1 MNPLTIAN
9 AVANVIV
16 VFAVAGMAIRVFGD
30 PKHNI
35 HQHPELFWIRK
46 FISSLVICG
55 GVLNLFTLSTPNW
68 TEVVLN
74 YGFAS
79 NYLFSLYYHDRTS
92 RPSNTSAATALPK
105 RRTPSRPSNT
115 GKGKPHSSS
124 RRAGR

>member
-1 MNPLTIAN
+1 MNPLTLAN

-55 GVLNLFTLSTPNW
+55 AVLNLFTLSTPNW

-79 NYLFSLYYHDRTS
+79 NYLFSLYYHDRAS
-92 RPSNTSAATALPK
+92 RPSNTGAATAVPK

-115 GKGKPHSSS
+115 GKGKPRSSS